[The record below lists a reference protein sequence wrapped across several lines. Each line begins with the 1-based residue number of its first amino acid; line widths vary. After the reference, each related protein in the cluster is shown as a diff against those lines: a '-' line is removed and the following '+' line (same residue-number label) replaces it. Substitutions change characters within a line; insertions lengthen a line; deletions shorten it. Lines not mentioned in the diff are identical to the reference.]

1 MAQTDTFASL
11 DATEQ
16 AKLVRQRKV
25 KPIELVDA
33 AIARIERINPAINAV
48 VTPMFEQ
55 ARASARK
62 VPKGP
67 FAGVPFLLKD
77 IGASYAGVR
86 MTEGSAF
93 LRNYVPAHDSELVT
107 RLKRSGLITLGK
119 TNTSGV
125 WHHDYYRATPLR
137 SMSQPVE
144 HGTVNRRIKRGIC
157 GRRGCRFGAHGSR
170 GRRWRLHTHSRVLLR
185 SLWS

>member
-1 MAQTDTFASL
+1 MVKTDAFASL

-16 AKLVRQRKV
+16 AKLVRKRKV

-33 AIARIERINPAINAV
+33 AIERIERLNPIINAV

-55 ARASARK
+55 ARAAAKK

-86 MTEGSAF
+86 MTIGSAF
-93 LRNYVPAHDSELVT
+93 LRNYVPDHDSELVT
-107 RLKRSGLITLGK
+107 RLKRSGLIMLGK
-119 TNTSGV
+119 TN
-125 WHHDYYRATPLR
+125 
-137 SMSQPVE
+137 MSE
-144 HGTVNRRIKRGIC
+144 FGIMITAEP
-157 GRRGCRFGAHGSR
+157 RLFGACRNPWNTKRSTGGSA
-170 GRRWRLHTHSRVLLR
+170 GDLQLP
-185 SLWS
+185 